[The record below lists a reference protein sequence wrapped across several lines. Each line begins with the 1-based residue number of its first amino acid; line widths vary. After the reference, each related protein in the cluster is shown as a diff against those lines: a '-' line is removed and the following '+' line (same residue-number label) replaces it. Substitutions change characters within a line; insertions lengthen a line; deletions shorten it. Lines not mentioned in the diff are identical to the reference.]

1 MFCYSSGGQK
11 SKVSSTGPK
20 PGCQL
25 CPTRGFRGERIHFLA
40 FFQLL
45 KVHSLTCGSFLH
57 LQRHQHSIFQSL
69 LPRSHYLLLCGKI
82 SSLLSHITMLV
93 IIVSIHLGNP
103 VSSPYFKFLFTFT
116 KCKVPFTYVL
126 CVLHLQVPGIR
137 GSSGF
142 IIHSAYHKIF
152 GKNPII
158 QRSIKPPPSPP
169 PSWREI

>member
-82 SSLLSHITMLV
+82 SPLLSHIMTLV
-93 IIVSIHLGNP
+93 TTISTCVIQDHHPISRSLIWIPPPESLCHIHFICYLDSQDQQLGLD
-103 VSSPYFKFLFTFT
+103 VF
-116 KCKVPFTYVL
+116 
-126 CVLHLQVPGIR
+126 QGR
-137 GSSGF
+137 
-142 IIHSAYHKIF
+142 HSACYKIF
-152 GKNPII
+152 GKK
-158 QRSIKPPPSPP
+158 Q
-169 PSWREI
+169 